1 MAPVS
6 MTSYPLLLGCA
17 SYSSHYDNH
26 SQSDDPAWHSPPSPP
41 AVSLATVYGASAR
54 AARTANRS
62 RALLSGYRPVVSAVW
77 VTCARRMRAIVRIL
91 DRCCGD
97 RRSSSVRDGRLA
109 VRRLDEQLLTR
120 QGLPVCDRGLIQHS
134 AIAWLSESVP
144 PKKNHSTRWQT
155 QRS

>member
-1 MAPVS
+1 VAPVS

-97 RRSSSVRDGRLA
+97 SRSSSVRDGRLA
-109 VRRLDEQLLTR
+109 VRRLDEPLLRLTR
-120 QGLPVCDRGLIQHS
+120 QGLPVCEPTL
-134 AIAWLSESVP
+134 P
-144 PKKNHSTRWQT
+144 
-155 QRS
+155 